1 MSRTKA
7 QPLPSLVLLF
17 IHILANGSAAEARRA
32 EKKTMVRTDRP
43 GRGETPAKADGNIS
57 PEGATECSA
66 TPSGFG
72 YLPPIYR
79 GFTPAC
85 GLNAP
90 SGLPLRDV
98 YKE

>member
-1 MSRTKA
+1 MEA
-7 QPLPSLVLLF
+7 QQ
-17 IHILANGSAAEARRA
+17 
-32 EKKTMVRTDRP
+32 K
-43 GRGETPAKADGNIS
+43 
-57 PEGATECSA
+57 PEGLKRLQAGVKPLQKRTVTLAPTECSA
-66 TPSGFG
+66 TPSGFA